1 MVTDNLFIF
10 PHAVK
15 REFENET
22 LRLDA
27 NGSVL
32 TFFHNDAEVVIDTD
46 LLRDGSSSVVMA
58 NNLTGTTYALYN
70 FREILQ
76 VMDMTPSELLE
87 TMNQRCFMQID
98 KSGGEVFIKVFLL
111 DGMNEL
117 PSNTHDF
124 SGKAHYTTDYIHELD
139 WKYSWTIK
147 NVSASVSGSAKTITI
162 SFETVVSDFWKEPIY
177 ISHAGQ
183 SVLCHEGKNVV
194 VFQYNDHE
202 NAYFGAPNCRYK
214 GRAIDLKRLIGG
226 MKNGL

>member
-10 PHAVK
+10 PHAVR
-15 REFENET
+15 RESESET
-22 LRLDA
+22 IRLNV
-27 NGSVL
+27 NGGVL
-32 TFFHNDAEVVIDTD
+32 SFFHNDAEVSIDTTF
-46 LLRDGSSSVVMA
+46 LRDGSSTVVMA
-58 NNLTGTTYALYN
+58 NSLTGATYALYN

-76 VMDMTPSELLE
+76 VMDMTPSELLG

-111 DGMNEL
+111 EGMNEL
-117 PSNTHDF
+117 PSNTDDF
-124 SGKAHYTTDYIHELD
+124 SGKAHLTTDYIHELD

-147 NVSASVSGSAKTITI
+147 NVSASVSGSEKTITI

-183 SVLCHEGKNVV
+183 TVLCNEGKNVV
-194 VFQYNDHE
+194 VFRYNEHE
-202 NAYFGAPNCRYK
+202 NAYLGAPNCRYK